1 MELEVIGN
9 YIEREL
15 NNFLNEDFGFLTLV
29 RLTKDGTEIISLEL
43 SKDLDEVVL
52 ILNNVETTRIYFDLG
67 DDIDYAVEKCIKYYI
82 ETFKVCE
89 IIIEASDELNQIFE
103 QN

>member
-9 YIEREL
+9 NIEREL
-15 NNFLNEDFGFLTLV
+15 NNFLGEDFGFLTLV

-43 SKDLDEVVL
+43 SKELDEVVL

-67 DDIDYAVEKCIKYYI
+67 ENDIDYVVEKCIKYYI

-89 IIIEASDELNQIFE
+89 IIIEASEELNQIFE
-103 QN
+103 

>member
-15 NNFLNEDFGFLTLV
+15 NNFMNEDFGFLTLV
-29 RLTKDGTEIISLEL
+29 RLTKDGNELISLEL
-43 SKDLDEVVL
+43 SKELDEVVL
-52 ILNNVETTRIYFDLG
+52 ILNNVETTRIYFELG
-67 DDIDYAVEKCIKYYI
+67 DDNIVDIVEKCIKYYI

-89 IIIEASDELNQIFE
+89 IIIEASEELNQIFE
-103 QN
+103 